1 MEMEPAVADDNA
13 HRTSSPSARSGRLS
27 GRAPWIVF
35 AGCCA
40 AFIVYLALHTRELR
54 LIGEWL
60 TSR

>member
-1 MEMEPAVADDNA
+1 M
-13 HRTSSPSARSGRLS
+13 SGP
-27 GRAPWIVF
+27 APWTIF
-35 AGCCA
+35 AACCA